1 MQSSLGSRMSVKG
14 MDCSSSRCCRSPLAV
29 SLGSSSGRGGSP
41 SRYVWHRRVHHCGEN
56 TYITE
61 GTATCGTTGW
71 IFQDK
76 KHVCVLVQF
85 M

>member
-41 SRYVWHRRVHHCGEN
+41 SR
-56 TYITE
+56 
-61 GTATCGTTGW
+61 
-71 IFQDK
+71 K
-76 KHVCVLVQF
+76 LVISSF
-85 M
+85 PVSY